1 MDIEKVQGIVY
12 VRRTVRRGEA
22 LFAAGDACD
31 AVYAAWRGFFKT
43 VLVNRDGRG
52 QVTGFF
58 MAGDLLGLDGICSAR
73 HSDTAVA
80 LEDSVVC
87 VMPCVL
93 IEPMA
98 RDVPALQR
106 GLHAALSREIAQSQ
120 WAMMMLGSMHADER
134 MATFLLDLSGRFLRR
149 GLSGCDLQLRMTRA
163 DIGSYL
169 GLSLETVS
177 RLFTIFQRKGLI
189 RVHQKHVQILDF
201 GALERILQRGVQPSP
216 AVPLP
221 ARERPAV
228 GRRPARAGALLGP
241 GASA

>member
-1 MDIEKVQGIVY
+1 
-12 VRRTVRRGEA
+12 
-22 LFAAGDACD
+22 CD

-58 MAGDLLGLDGICSAR
+58 MAGDLLGMDGICSAR

-93 IEPMA
+93 VEPMA
-98 RDVPALQR
+98 REVPALQR

-120 WAMMMLGSMHADER
+120 WAMVMLGSMHADER
-134 MATFLLDLSGRFLRR
+134 MASFLLELSARLQSR
-149 GLSGCDLQLRMTRA
+149 GFSGCDLQLRMTRA

-177 RLFTIFQRKGLI
+177 RLFTLFQRNGLV
-189 RVHQKHVQILDF
+189 RVHQKQVQILNP
-201 GALERILQRGVQPSP
+201 GALARILQRGVQPSP
-216 AVPLP
+216 ALPLP
-221 ARERPAV
+221 APGRLAAARRQPREKFGPIV
-228 GRRPARAGALLGP
+228 RA
-241 GASA
+241 